1 MLPSVS
7 KLSAPRLAGRG
18 GGEESA
24 LRDSSS
30 CGVSRITEIL
40 TYAGPTDQA
49 RSKQRTQESQRHV
62 PGYPRR
68 RESDLL
74 PKERGWM
81 RFCLEREFTEG
92 EKKLFL

>member
-40 TYAGPTDQA
+40 TDAGPTDQP
-49 RSKQRTQESQRHV
+49 RSKQRTQESRSK
-62 PGYPRR
+62 PP
-68 RESDLL
+68 
-74 PKERGWM
+74 
-81 RFCLEREFTEG
+81 
-92 EKKLFL
+92 FLIDPNIEPTNSTL